1 MKDTLPVILN
11 VYKIKKNSLL
21 DSIGINLYH
30 TAIEYDNVEYAF
42 GKILDPNVS
51 GVYDINPMSYEGGTF
66 LESINLGK
74 VGRRE
79 YFVKLDKLKKLYM
92 GDTYNILTKN
102 CNHFTND
109 FIHLLFNKKIPTK
122 YTSFLK
128 LGEFLRKIF

>member
-11 VYKIKKNSLL
+11 VYKIKKNSIL
-21 DSIGINLYH
+21 DSMGINIYH

-42 GKILDPNVS
+42 GKIMDSNTS
-51 GVYDINPMSYEGGTF
+51 GVYDISPMSYDDGMY

-79 YFVKLDKLKKLYM
+79 FFVKLEKLKMLYM
-92 GDTYNILTKN
+92 GDSYNILTKN

-109 FIHLLFNKKIPTK
+109 LIQFLFNKRIPSK